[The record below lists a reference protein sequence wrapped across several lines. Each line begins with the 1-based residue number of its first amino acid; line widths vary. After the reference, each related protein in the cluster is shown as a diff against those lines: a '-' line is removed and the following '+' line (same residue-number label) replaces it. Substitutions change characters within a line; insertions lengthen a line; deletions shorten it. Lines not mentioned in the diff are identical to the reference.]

1 MAANVLVID
10 DDPSVLESIATFLV
24 DYDYQVVTAPSAA
37 AAWQELDRHHID
49 IAICDLRMPGTSGI
63 EWLEQLK
70 KCRPELPVIVV
81 SGAGVM
87 DDVVRALRLGA
98 DDFLVKPILDL
109 EVLHHALRRALER
122 ADLEAENIAYREHL
136 EKTNT
141 ELKRGLDELRTDQ
154 MAGRQIQMRMLPD
167 PLNYNGLQ
175 CDHRI
180 FPSLM
185 LSGDFLDYFELGEH
199 RLVFYIADVS
209 GHGSSS
215 AFVTV
220 LLKNLTYR
228 LRRNFRRGSSDDL
241 LHPAQVLERMNS
253 EMLAT
258 GLDKHLTIF
267 YGILDT
273 RELVLE
279 YSVGG
284 HLPMPALLDASGC
297 HYLEGRGMP
306 VGLFREAEYKTMRL
320 ELPDAFRLLL
330 FSDGVLEIIPAASL
344 TEKEASLLD
353 MVKGQQGDLDGL
365 TSVLELETEQAL
377 EVPDDIAMVS
387 IGRGEL

>member
-1 MAANVLVID
+1 
-10 DDPSVLESIATFLV
+10 
-24 DYDYQVVTAPSAA
+24 
-37 AAWQELDRHHID
+37 
-49 IAICDLRMPGTSGI
+49 MPGTSGI

-209 GHGSSS
+209 LSLSCLKISLIACGVTFVEAPAMICCIRPRCSS
-215 AFVTV
+215 
-220 LLKNLTYR
+220 
-228 LRRNFRRGSSDDL
+228 G
-241 LHPAQVLERMNS
+241 
-253 EMLAT
+253 
-258 GLDKHLTIF
+258 
-267 YGILDT
+267 
-273 RELVLE
+273 
-279 YSVGG
+279 
-284 HLPMPALLDASGC
+284 
-297 HYLEGRGMP
+297 
-306 VGLFREAEYKTMRL
+306 
-320 ELPDAFRLLL
+320 
-330 FSDGVLEIIPAASL
+330 
-344 TEKEASLLD
+344 
-353 MVKGQQGDLDGL
+353 
-365 TSVLELETEQAL
+365 
-377 EVPDDIAMVS
+377 
-387 IGRGEL
+387 

>member
-24 DYDYQVVTAPSAA
+24 EYDYQVVAAPSAV
-37 AAWQELDRHHID
+37 AAWKELDRHHID
-49 IAICDLRMPGTSGI
+49 IVVCDLRMPDTSGI

-70 KCRPELPVIVV
+70 QRWPSLPVIVV
-81 SGAGVM
+81 SGGGVM
-87 DDVVRALRLGA
+87 DDVVQALRMGA

-109 EVLHHALRRALER
+109 EMLHHAIKRALER
-122 ADLEAENIAYREHL
+122 VELETENTAYREYL
-136 EKTNT
+136 EKTNA
-141 ELKRGLDELRTDQ
+141 ELRHGLEELRTDQ

-167 PLNYNGLQ
+167 SLNYNGLC

-228 LRRNFRRGSSDDL
+228 LRRNYRRGSSDDL
-241 LHPAQVLERMNS
+241 LHPSQVLSRMND

-273 RELVLE
+273 RESVLE

-297 HYLEGRGMP
+297 RYLEGQGMP
-306 VGLFREAEYKTMRL
+306 VGLFREAEYTTRHL
-320 ELPDAFRLLL
+320 ELPSAFRLLL
-330 FSDGVLEIIPAASL
+330 FSDGVLEIITEANLAAK
-344 TEKEASLLD
+344 EKALLG
-353 MVKGQQGDLDGL
+353 MVEDQNGDLDGL
-365 TSVLELETEQAL
+365 TSVLGLGKEL

-387 IGRGEL
+387 IGRGKL